1 MFSIRLV
8 IMSLAVLAASAC
20 GGCGATT
27 SASLRAHDTAAGL
40 FEDVAH
46 DAKDIVLERR
56 QAELNKAAEVAR
68 DEGLGE
74 PEVLARVKV
83 AAVAYDAANAT
94 REAAV
99 NAFIDAK
106 SAYVRTVLALGAK
119 ERPSWDEARALLH
132 DVVDAYKN
140 LRAALNNPPTLPDI
154 PDAVARMLS
163 AVATVPDGVV
173 ATAPDRPAFR
183 ELAGSVSW
191 V

>member
-1 MFSIRLV
+1 MIPIRSI
-8 IMSLAVLAASAC
+8 VLAACLALTAC
-20 GGCGATT
+20 TGCGATT

-56 QAELNKAAEVAR
+56 QVELNKAAELAR
-68 DEGLGE
+68 DEGLPA
-74 PEVLARVKV
+74 PEVLVRVQ
-83 AAVAYDAANAT
+83 AAADTYDAANAT

-99 NAFIDAK
+99 NAFINAK

-119 ERPSWDEARALLH
+119 ERPSWTEAKALLH

-140 LRAALNNPPTLPDI
+140 LRAVLNYPPSLPEV
-154 PDAVARMLS
+154 PDVVARMLS
-163 AVATVPDGVV
+163 AVAPVPDGLA

-183 ELAGSVSW
+183 APAGGVSW